1 MTGIVLPPRVAS
13 TVMRALVIHGPGRAS
28 VTEVADPRPGRGEVV
43 VTVHR
48 VGLCGTDQE
57 LFAGTMAYLR
67 TGRSR
72 YPLRPGHEWAG
83 VVTELGDAVDPAWL
97 GRRVT
102 GDTMLACGVC
112 DRCRDGRRHVC
123 RALAEVGISLGVDGA
138 LAERL
143 VVPAAS
149 LVPLPDVV
157 DDAAGALVEPGGN
170 SWRAAAAAHAGP
182 GARVLVWGAGTIGLL
197 AAAFA
202 VAAGA
207 EVHVI
212 ARRPASAAMA
222 TGFGATST
230 WETAAAIP
238 VDLPFHAVIDATDDP
253 AVPAAAAARVEPG
266 GRVVGIGLAGSPSL
280 VDTRDVVLRDVTL
293 VGLLSGSPGLAAAA
307 AGYASGAVDP
317 RPLVGAVV
325 GLDEAPA
332 VLAGERRGETRPKVH
347 IDPRR

>member
-1 MTGIVLPPRVAS
+1 M
-13 TVMRALVIHGPGRAS
+13 
-28 VTEVADPRPGRGEVV
+28 
-43 VTVHR
+43 
-48 VGLCGTDQE
+48 CGTDQE

-67 TGRSR
+67 TGRTR

-83 VVTELGDAVDPAWL
+83 IVEEVGAGVDPAWT

-102 GDTMLACGVC
+102 GDTMLACGIC

-123 RALAEVGISLGVDGA
+123 HEMAEVGISLGVDGA

-143 VVPAAS
+143 VVPAVS
-149 LVPLPDVV
+149 LLPLPDAV

-170 SWRAAAAAHAGP
+170 AWRAAAAAHAGP
-182 GARVLVWGAGTIGLL
+182 GQRVLVWGAGTIGLL

-202 VAAGA
+202 VSAGA

-212 ARRPASAAMA
+212 ARRPASVALA
-222 TGFGATST
+222 GRFGASRT
-230 WETAAAIP
+230 WTTDILPA
-238 VDLPFHAVIDATDDP
+238 DLPFHAVIDATDDP
-253 AVPAAAAARVEPG
+253 TVPAAAVARVEPG
-266 GRVVGIGLAGSPSL
+266 GRVVGIGLAGFPSL
-280 VDTRDVVLRDVTL
+280 VDTRDAVLRDVTF
-293 VGLLSGSPGLAAAA
+293 VGLLSGSPGLAAAVD
-307 AGYASGAVDP
+307 GYARGSVDP

-332 VLAGERRGETRPKVH
+332 VLAGTLRGGNGPKVH